1 MFWNLLT
8 AGIFGTDYY
17 IKKKINAS
25 EKKDLKKE
33 YLGGRL
39 ILRNCHNH
47 GMMLG
52 ILKNKDKETLRDAT
66 SMVMGG
72 VIWEYIH
79 TLGKKGSH
87 GSKLGLSMIL
97 GGGLNNYTE
106 RRKKGYV
113 TDYVSLNVGNPKLKK
128 IVFNISDLFILVGA
142 ILWGGSEIF
151 SEKEK

>member
-8 AGIFGTDYY
+8 AGIFGTDHY
-17 IKKKINAS
+17 IKKKVNAA
-25 EKKDLKKE
+25 EKKDLQEK

-52 ILKNKDKETLRDAT
+52 ILKNKDKETLRDIA
-66 SMVMGG
+66 SMVLGG
-72 VIWEYIH
+72 VIWEYIR
-79 TLGKKGSH
+79 TSGKKGTRA
-87 GSKLGLSMIL
+87 SKLGLSMIL

-106 RRKKGYV
+106 RRRKGYV
-113 TDYVSLNVGNPKLKK
+113 TDYASLNVEDPKLKK
-128 IVFNISDLFILVGA
+128 IVFNISDLFILAGA
-142 ILWGGSEIF
+142 VLWGGSVIF